1 MKKLKIFSIIVFA
14 LSAVTGCLKDKPNV
28 DFSNIA
34 AIAEISSSN
43 INPTKNGP
51 SSGLD
56 YFNQATLP
64 YIGSDTAF
72 DVTFNVNI
80 ASEFPLN
87 KDVTVTVAV
96 DDAKRVA
103 YNSNL
108 APEDQYVFPADSN
121 YSFPVKTAIVK
132 AGTRLATFTV
142 TFFGLTLDPVKN
154 YMLPITLTDASG
166 VTVSGN
172 LSTIYIHSIGNLNAG
187 PYSVIGTRTNYKGP
201 ASAGVVGGIADLST
215 LSPKTGAPENAN
227 IIDIDYANLGPS
239 HYIITFNADGTA
251 VTSVKVDDIFTA
263 SVSNFA
269 IDLFTYDLATRT
281 IHIKSHYTNS
291 AGDDRVI
298 EEFFTHQ

>member
-1 MKKLKIFSIIVFA
+1 MKKVKTYFIIASTLFA
-14 LSAVTGCLKDKPNV
+14 TACLKDKPNS
-28 DFSNIA
+28 DFSNVG

-43 INPTKNGP
+43 INPSLNAP

-56 YFNQATLP
+56 YFNAATLP
-64 YIGSDTAF
+64 YIGADTTF

-80 ASEFPLN
+80 TGEFPPT

-108 APEDQYVFPADSN
+108 APEDQYVLPADSN

-132 AGTRLATFTV
+132 AGSRLATFII
-142 TFFGLTLDPVKN
+142 TFNGLTLDPVKN

-172 LSTIYIHSIGNLNAG
+172 LGTIYIHSIGNLNAG

-201 ASAGVVGGIADLST
+201 VSAGLATIVDLSS

-227 IIDIDYANLGPS
+227 VIDINYANVSG
-239 HYIITFNADGTA
+239 HYIVTFSADGTA
-251 VTSVKVDDIFTA
+251 VTNVKVDDAFTA
-263 SVSNFA
+263 SVVNFG
-269 IDLFTYDLATRT
+269 IDLFAYDLATRT
-281 IHIKSHYTNS
+281 IHVKSHYTNS